1 MYLLD
6 KHNRSVDVI
15 DYLDNDAYINILS
28 NNIVFC
34 DYIDCSASNT
44 IVECICTNTPII
56 VSKLPAIIEYLG
68 EDYPLY
74 SEYIYDP
81 VYDIYYISEYDIIRT
96 HNYLINMNK
105 EDLKLTHF
113 LDKIIKNLYNEVKC
127 TYKTI
132 KSSHAYIRNN
142 GYT

>member
-1 MYLLD
+1 MLD
-6 KHNRSVDVI
+6 KHDRSVDVV
-15 DYLDNDAYINILS
+15 DYVDNDTYLNILS

-44 IVECICTNTPII
+44 IIECICTNTPII

-81 VYDIYYISEYDIIRT
+81 VYDIYCISEYDIT
-96 HNYLINMNK
+96 KAYNYLTNMNK
-105 EDLKLTHF
+105 EDLKLTYF
-113 LDKIIKNLYNEVKC
+113 LDKIDKHLYNSVKHIN
-127 TYKTI
+127 KLVNPA
-132 KSSHAYIRNN
+132 HVYIRNS
-142 GYT
+142 GYS